1 MANRFTPTDVY
12 AIVNEIVSQATG
24 QKSIAVVDTT
34 SFVSVGATLIGTQH
48 EAEKTLNAIGNVLAR
63 TIFSSRPY
71 TGSLDILRASQER
84 WGAVVRKIIPLP
96 SQAEESTD
104 YNTDINPTQLAD
116 GNSIDMYKIKNPK
129 VIELNFWGTKKL
141 QMHITRYQ
149 DQLAMAFKSESEF
162 VAFIDTFMVEF
173 FNSIERINEG
183 KSRLVLANAIAGTYA
198 MASDAP
204 SCVVDLTAAY
214 NAKFGTSYT
223 KSDLLTTYLESFL
236 GFFVG
241 TVKMYSKRL
250 KDSTNLYHAN
260 LTGLPDIL
268 HNSPKNMTKL
278 ICYEP
283 FFVDAE
289 TQVLPQ
295 VFHPEKL
302 DVGEYEGV
310 NFWQDPLT
318 PEKIVCKPT
327 YLDVATAASTDASSA
342 VTIDTVLAVLYDVE
356 FMGVFPQFDYSSVT
370 PFNSAGGYWNEYY
383 HWRFNN
389 WTDFTEN
396 HIIFIMS

>member
-1 MANRFTPTDVY
+1 MANSFTPTDVY

-84 WGAVVRKIIPLP
+84 WGAVVRKIISLP

-104 YNTDINPTQLAD
+104 YNTDINLTQLND

-149 DQLAMAFKSESEF
+149 DQLSMAFKSESEF
-162 VAFIDTFMVEF
+162 VAFIDAFMVEF

-183 KSRLVLANAIAGTYA
+183 KSRLVLCNAIAGTYA

-223 KSDLLTTYLESFL
+223 KSDLLTT
-236 GFFVG
+236 
-241 TVKMYSKRL
+241 
-250 KDSTNLYHAN
+250 
-260 LTGLPDIL
+260 
-268 HNSPKNMTKL
+268 
-278 ICYEP
+278 
-283 FFVDAE
+283 
-289 TQVLPQ
+289 
-295 VFHPEKL
+295 
-302 DVGEYEGV
+302 
-310 NFWQDPLT
+310 
-318 PEKIVCKPT
+318 
-327 YLDVATAASTDASSA
+327 
-342 VTIDTVLAVLYDVE
+342 
-356 FMGVFPQFDYSSVT
+356 
-370 PFNSAGGYWNEYY
+370 
-383 HWRFNN
+383 
-389 WTDFTEN
+389 
-396 HIIFIMS
+396 

>member
-1 MANRFTPTDVY
+1 MANSFTPTDVY

-34 SFVSVGATLIGTQH
+34 SFVSIGATLIGTQH

-71 TGSLDILRASQER
+71 EGSLDILRASQEK
-84 WGAVVRKIIPLP
+84 WGAVVRKLIPLP
-96 SQAEESTD
+96 SEAEESQD

-116 GNSIDMYKIKNPK
+116 GQSIDMYRIKNPK
-129 VIELNFWGTKKL
+129 VIELDFWGTKKL
-141 QMHITRYQ
+141 QAHITRYQ
-149 DQLAMAFKSESEF
+149 DQLSMAFKSEADF
-162 VAFIDTFMVEF
+162 VAFIDAFMIEF
-173 FNSIERINEG
+173 FNSIERMNEG
-183 KSRLVLANAIAGTYA
+183 RSRLVLANAIAGTYA

-214 NAKFGTSYT
+214 NAKYGTSYT
-223 KSDLLTTYLESFL
+223 KAQLLTTYLESFL

-250 KDSTNLYHAN
+250 KDSTALYHAN
-260 LTGLPDIL
+260 FTGKPDIL
-268 HNSPKNMTKL
+268 HHTPKAMQKL
-278 ICYEP
+278 IMYEP
-283 FFVDAE
+283 FFIDAE

-295 VFHPEKL
+295 VFHPDKL
-302 DVGEYEGV
+302 DIGEYEGV
-310 NFWQDPLT
+310 NFWQNPDT

-327 YLDVATAASTDASSA
+327 YLDVATMDSTDAASA
-342 VTIDTVLAVLYDVE
+342 VTIDTVLGILYDVE

-370 PFNSAGGYWNEYY
+370 PFNSAGGYWNEFY

-389 WTDFTEN
+389 WTDYQEN